1 MPPVRGLEPGKRAAL
16 VVNEMQN
23 AITNPAYIGTPL
35 AGQVTER
42 GVIARIN
49 ALTAA
54 FRAAGAPVI
63 FATIAARTADFDGF
77 PVNCA
82 LAANIRRK
90 GHLVTGTAN
99 AAVHDGL
106 VVDPSDIISHRSH
119 GMAPF
124 TGTTLDAT
132 LRGYRI
138 ETVVLCGVS
147 TNIALPGAA
156 TEAVALG
163 YNVVL
168 AEDCAAGA
176 TPETHQMQITQHLPL
191 LATVTDAASVIAEIG
206 MILYLVIRLTG
217 KSRPGG
223 CMRAARCEEYGEPG
237 NVVIRDIPAPVATPG
252 HLVVDVA
259 AAAVNYPD
267 LLFIAN
273 TYQVPA
279 PLPFTPGSE
288 FAGRVAAVGEG
299 VTGVSAGDLVYGSTF
314 TGAMAE
320 QVLVPAEAVA
330 PVPPGMSLTEAAAFR
345 VTYLTAYHALVTA
358 GGLQPG
364 QWVVV
369 LGAAGG
375 VGTATV
381 DIAVRLGARVI
392 AAASSPERLKVCAEL
407 GAEAGID
414 YVSEDLKQR
423 IREITGDGADLVV
436 DPVGDRWAEPALRAI
451 RWGGRFVS
459 VGYAGGEIPRIPLN
473 IVLLKNITVR
483 GLELRTWGARLPE
496 ETARARQALI
506 ELVAA
511 GMRPTVSEVHE
522 LADVA
527 AALQRVA
534 DRLPTGKVVIRV
546 AP

>member
-1 MPPVRGLEPGKRAAL
+1 
-16 VVNEMQN
+16 
-23 AITNPAYIGTPL
+23 
-35 AGQVTER
+35 
-42 GVIARIN
+42 
-49 ALTAA
+49 
-54 FRAAGAPVI
+54 
-63 FATIAARTADFDGF
+63 
-77 PVNCA
+77 
-82 LAANIRRK
+82 
-90 GHLVTGTAN
+90 
-99 AAVHDGL
+99 
-106 VVDPSDIISHRSH
+106 
-119 GMAPF
+119 
-124 TGTTLDAT
+124 
-132 LRGYRI
+132 
-138 ETVVLCGVS
+138 
-147 TNIALPGAA
+147 
-156 TEAVALG
+156 
-163 YNVVL
+163 
-168 AEDCAAGA
+168 
-176 TPETHQMQITQHLPL
+176 
-191 LATVTDAASVIAEIG
+191 
-206 MILYLVIRLTG
+206 
-217 KSRPGG
+217 
-223 CMRAARCEEYGEPG
+223 MRAARCEQYGGPD
-237 NVVIRDIPAPVATPG
+237 NVVIRDIPSPEVTPG
-252 HLVVDVA
+252 HVLVDVA

-273 TYQVPA
+273 SYQVPA

-299 VTGVSAGDLVYGSTF
+299 VTVVSPGDLVYGSTF

-320 QVLVPAEAVA
+320 QVLVPARAVA
-330 PVPPGMSLTEAAAFR
+330 PVPPGMALTEAAGFR

-381 DIAVRLGARVI
+381 DVAVRLGARVI

-414 YVSEDLKQR
+414 YVREDLKLR
-423 IREITGDGADLVV
+423 IKEITGDGADLVV

-483 GLELRTWGARLPE
+483 GLELRTWVERLPE
-496 ETARARQALI
+496 ETERAQQALT

-511 GMRPTVSEVHE
+511 GLRPAVSEVHD

-534 DRLPTGKVVIRV
+534 DRRPTGKVVIRV